1 MDVITPPHHC
11 TAPPNSTTRSRKITP
26 HRLERQ
32 MQVEAGMCRKS
43 RDGQNTAKTDAKC
56 DTHRKTP
63 NKNDAKWRAEHVFG
77 QCSPPVVA
85 FFARKHRKYRRENKT
100 QVQFRASKVPKLE
113 FQHMPAKKSTHPA
126 QRQTHVLPTT
136 TIVSN
141 NESSNNDDN
150 KKQKVAVII
159 AITTIILAIRVTT
172 KLTTTIIVAVIVIVI
187 VRVIALAIADSKSKS
202 KE

>member
-1 MDVITPPHHC
+1 MDVITPPPHPPPHHC

-26 HRLERQ
+26 HRFERQ

-63 NKNDAKWRAEHVFG
+63 KKTMRNGELSMFLDSAARRLWH
-77 QCSPPVVA
+77 

-126 QRQTHVLPTT
+126 RRQTHVLPTT
-136 TIVSN
+136 TTTATALTCLLDA
-141 NESSNNDDN
+141 EL
-150 KKQKVAVII
+150 I
-159 AITTIILAIRVTT
+159 AGEIIL
-172 KLTTTIIVAVIVIVI
+172 
-187 VRVIALAIADSKSKS
+187 
-202 KE
+202 